1 MIKTAMEKIVI
12 VGAGMTGASSAAL
25 LRKVLPNGAVVKIV
39 DKSRG
44 TGGRMSTSRSST
56 GKSATVD
63 LGAQYISIN
72 SHYAKTH
79 QSFHEEL
86 MSQGLLKPSTCVIE
100 NDKFGGEDIKQYVT
114 PAGVSSLV
122 KYFVKQAGAELMYDS
137 HVSKVDVEDNKV
149 KLTTL
154 KGDVELCDGVILTM
168 PVPQILQ
175 LDGSIQ
181 NLIESQPKV
190 KENLENVSYS
200 MRFAVGLFYD
210 RGVTLSYPWAVK
222 YFRDN
227 PCVCFISIDNKKR
240 GIENSSVGPSAVIH
254 TSVHFGMK
262 HIEEDKEQVKNII
275 MKHVKELLPD
285 LPEPAEVK
293 GHKWRYSQVHKSY
306 AGEPGCVV
314 LSNSPPI
321 ILAGDAF
328 SHSNLDGCL
337 DSAQSV
343 NDAFVQSLGLDHP
356 TNRL

>member
-1 MIKTAMEKIVI
+1 MIKTAMEKFVI

-25 LRKVLPNGAVVKIV
+25 LRKILPVGTVVKIL

-56 GKSATVD
+56 GNSATVD

-72 SHYAKTH
+72 SHYAKVH
-79 QSFHEEL
+79 QSIHEEL
-86 MSQGLLKPSTCVIE
+86 ISQGLLKASSGVIE
-100 NDKFGGEDIKQYVT
+100 DDKFGGDDIQQYIT

-122 KYFVKQAGAELMYDS
+122 KYFVKQAGGEVAFEE
-137 HVSKVDVEDNKV
+137 HVTKVDVVGTKV

-154 KGDVELCDGVILTM
+154 KGEEELCDGVILTM

-175 LDGSIQ
+175 LEGSIRH
-181 NLIESQPKV
+181 LIDSQPKV
-190 KENLENVSYS
+190 KENLEKVSYS

-210 RGVTLSYPWAVK
+210 AGVTLSYPWAAK
-222 YFRDN
+222 YFKDN
-227 PCVCFISIDNKKR
+227 PCVCYVAIDDKKR
-240 GIENSSVGPSAVIH
+240 GIENSSVGSSAVVH

-262 HIEEDKEQVKNII
+262 HLEEDKEEVKNII
-275 MKHVKELLPD
+275 MKHVRELLPD
-285 LPEPAEVK
+285 LPEPSEVK

-306 AGEPGCVV
+306 ADEPGCVV
-314 LSNSPPI
+314 LSHSPPI

-337 DSAQSV
+337 TSALSAR
-343 NDAFVQSLGLDHP
+343 DAFVKSTGVKLPSNHL
-356 TNRL
+356 

>member
-1 MIKTAMEKIVI
+1 MMKTAMEKLVV
-12 VGAGMTGASSAAL
+12 VGAGITGASSAAL
-25 LRKVLPNGAVVKIV
+25 LKKILPDGAVVKIL

-44 TGGRMSTSRSST
+44 TGGRMSTSRCSN

-72 SHYAKTH
+72 LHYAKVH
-79 QSFHEEL
+79 QSIHEEL
-86 MSQGLLKPSTCVIE
+86 ISQGLLKASTCVME
-100 NDKFGGEDIKQYVT
+100 GDKFGGEDILHYVA
-114 PAGVSSLV
+114 PAGISSLV
-122 KYFVKQAGAELMYDS
+122 KHFVKQAGAEVAYEE
-137 HVSKVDVEDNKV
+137 HVTKVDIENKKV

-154 KGDVELCDGVILTM
+154 KGQEELCDGVILTM

-175 LDGSIQ
+175 LDGSIRQ
-181 NLIESQPKV
+181 LIDSQPKV

-210 RGVTLSYPWAVK
+210 PGVTLSYPWAVK

-227 PCVCFISIDNKKR
+227 PCVCYIAIDDKKR
-240 GIENSSVGPSAVIH
+240 GTESDSVGPSVVIH
-254 TSVHFGMK
+254 TSVPFGMK
-262 HIEEDKEQVKNII
+262 HLEEDKDSVKDII

-285 LPEPAEVK
+285 IPEPAEVK
-293 GHKWRYSQVHKSY
+293 GHKWRYSQIHKSY
-306 AGEPGCVV
+306 VNEPGCVV
-314 LSNSPPI
+314 LSQTPPI

-337 DSAQSV
+337 TSSSSV
-343 NDAFVQSLGLDHP
+343 RDAFINCTGLDQP

>member
-1 MIKTAMEKIVI
+1 MIKTAMEKLVI

-25 LRKVLPNGAVVKIV
+25 LRKILPEGAVVKIL

-44 TGGRMSTSRSST
+44 TGGRMSTSRCSK

-72 SHYAKTH
+72 LHYAKLHKSIH
-79 QSFHEEL
+79 QEL
-86 MSQGLLKPSTCVIE
+86 ISKGLLQPSTCVIE
-100 NDKFGGEDIKQYVT
+100 GDKFGGDDIAQYVA
-114 PAGVSSLV
+114 PDGISSVV
-122 KYFVKQAGAELMYDS
+122 KYFVEQSGAEVGFDEQ
-137 HVSKVDVEDNKV
+137 VAKVDIEDAKV

-154 KGDVELCDGVILTM
+154 KGNEEVCDGVLLTM

-175 LDGSIQ
+175 LDGSIR
-181 NLIESQPKV
+181 NLINSQPKV

-200 MRFAVGLFYD
+200 MRFAVGLFYNP
-210 RGVTLSYPWAVK
+210 GVTLSYPWAVK

-227 PCVCFISIDNKKR
+227 PCVCYIAIDNKKR
-240 GIENSSVGPSAVIH
+240 GKDSDSVGPSAVIH
-254 TSVHFGMK
+254 TSVRFGMN
-262 HIEEDKEQVKNII
+262 HLEEDKEAVKDII

-306 AGEPGCVV
+306 ADEPGCIV
-314 LSNSPPI
+314 LSQNPPI

-343 NDAFVQSLGLDHP
+343 RDAFVKCTDLPS
-356 TNRL
+356 NRL